1 MARSSSVIRA
11 EIAATKEELNKV
23 LKEIEKC
30 TQLIAKLSKISSDVT
45 YCTSNLSLV
54 LESLELGLT
63 DNGVPV
69 GGDQIEERKN
79 KLTTFNQTTQN
90 AIAKVQK
97 RLNILQEKASQLR
110 SKLAALEAELAE
122 ALAEEAAAAAA
133 AAAAAQSGGGYKAG
147 SAAQAAAANNS
158 IVACFKKG
166 VKVLTNNGYVD
177 IDNIKVDDFVISY
190 NFATNQNEYSRVIKT
205 FEHKDINDDLY
216 TIISGSIVIEATS
229 MHPICV
235 SLNNKLEFINA
246 KDLKIGNKLVDYEGN
261 IHEITSISCERVTDT
276 FYNIEVENNHNYY
289 VTENNILVHN
299 KR

>member
-11 EIAATKEELNKV
+11 DIAATSAELQKV
-23 LKEIEKC
+23 LKEIEAC
-30 TQLIAKLSKISSDVT
+30 TKLIAKLSKISIDVT

-63 DNGVPV
+63 DNDVPV
-69 GGDQIEERKN
+69 GGEQIEERKN
-79 KLTTFNQTTQN
+79 KLTTFNQTTKN

-97 RLNILQEKASQLR
+97 RLNVLQEKASQLR

-122 ALAEEAAAAAA
+122 ALEEE
-133 AAAAAQSGGGYKAG
+133 AAAAQSGGGYKAG
-147 SAAQAAAANNS
+147 SAAQASAARNS
-158 IVACFKKG
+158 VVACFKKG
-166 VKVLTNNGYVD
+166 VKVLTNYGYLD
-177 IDNIKVDDFVISY
+177 IDNIKVNDLVMSY
-190 NFATNQNEYSRVIKT
+190 NFDTNSNEYSKVIKT

-216 TIISGSIVIEATS
+216 TITCGSIVIEATS

-235 SLNNKLEFINA
+235 SLNNTLGFINA
-246 KDLKIGNKLVDYEGN
+246 KDLKIGNRLVDYEGN
-261 IHEITSISCERVTDT
+261 IHEITSITCESVTDT

>member
-1 MARSSSVIRA
+1 MARSSSDIRA
-11 EIAATKEELNKV
+11 DIAATSAELQKV
-23 LKEIEKC
+23 LKEIEAC
-30 TQLIAKLSKISSDVT
+30 TKLIAKLSKISIDVT

-63 DNGVPV
+63 DNDVPV
-69 GGDQIEERKN
+69 GGEQIEERKN
-79 KLTTFNQTTQN
+79 KLTTFNQTTKN

-97 RLNILQEKASQLR
+97 RLNVLQEKASQLR

-133 AAAAAQSGGGYKAG
+133 QSGGGYKAG
-147 SAAQAAAANNS
+147 SAAQASAARNS
-158 IVACFKKG
+158 VVACFKKG
-166 VKVLTNNGYVD
+166 VKVLTNYGYLD
-177 IDNIKVDDFVISY
+177 IDNIKVNDLVMSY
-190 NFATNQNEYSRVIKT
+190 NFDTNSNEYSKVIKT

-216 TIISGSIVIEATS
+216 TITCGSIVIEATS

-235 SLNNKLEFINA
+235 SLNNTLGFINA
-246 KDLKIGNKLVDYEGN
+246 KDLKIGNRLVDYEGN
-261 IHEITSISCERVTDT
+261 IHEITSITCESVTDT

>member
-1 MARSSSVIRA
+1 MARSSSDIRA
-11 EIAATKEELNKV
+11 DIAATSAELQKV
-23 LKEIEKC
+23 LKEIEAC
-30 TQLIAKLSKISSDVT
+30 TKLIAKLSKISSDVT

-63 DNGVPV
+63 DNDVPV
-69 GGDQIEERKN
+69 GGEQIEERKN
-79 KLTTFNQTTQN
+79 KLTTFNQTTKN

-97 RLNILQEKASQLR
+97 RLNVLQEKASQLR

-133 AAAAAQSGGGYKAG
+133 QSGGGYKAG
-147 SAAQAAAANNS
+147 SAAQASAARNS
-158 IVACFKKG
+158 VVACFKKG
-166 VKVLTNNGYVD
+166 VKVLTNYGYLD
-177 IDNIKVDDFVISY
+177 IDNIKVNDLVMSY
-190 NFATNQNEYSRVIKT
+190 NFDTNSNEYSKVIKT

-216 TIISGSIVIEATS
+216 TITCGSIVIEATS

-235 SLNNKLEFINA
+235 SLNNTLGFINA
-246 KDLKIGNKLVDYEGN
+246 KDLKIGNRLVDYEGN
-261 IHEITSISCERVTDT
+261 IHEITSITCESVTDT

>member
-11 EIAATKEELNKV
+11 DIAATNAELQKV
-23 LKEIEKC
+23 LKEIEAC
-30 TQLIAKLSKISSDVT
+30 TKLIAKLSKISSDVT

-63 DNGVPV
+63 DNDVPV
-69 GGDQIEERKN
+69 GGEQIEERKN
-79 KLTTFNQTTQN
+79 KLTTFNQTTKN

-97 RLNILQEKASQLR
+97 RLNVLQEKASQLR

-122 ALAEEAAAAAA
+122 ALEEE
-133 AAAAAQSGGGYKAG
+133 AAAAQSGGGYKAG
-147 SAAQAAAANNS
+147 SAAQASAARNS
-158 IVACFKKG
+158 VVACFKKG
-166 VKVLTNNGYVD
+166 VKVLTNYGYLD
-177 IDNIKVDDFVISY
+177 IDNIKVNDLVMSY
-190 NFATNQNEYSRVIKT
+190 NFDTNSNEYSKVIKT
-205 FEHKDINDDLY
+205 FQHKDINDDLY
-216 TIISGSIVIEATS
+216 TITCGSIVIEATS

-235 SLNNKLEFINA
+235 SLNNTLGFINA
-246 KDLKIGNKLVDYEGN
+246 KDLKIGNRLVDYEGN
-261 IHEITSISCERVTDT
+261 IHEITSITCESVTDT

>member
-1 MARSSSVIRA
+1 MARPSGVIKA
-11 EIAATKEELNKV
+11 EIAATKEELDKV

-54 LESLELGLT
+54 IESLELGLT

-79 KLTTFNQTTQN
+79 KLTTFNQTTKN

-97 RLNILQEKASQLR
+97 RLNALQEKASQLR

-133 AAAAAQSGGGYKAG
+133 QSSGGYDGKP
-147 SAAQAAAANNS
+147 AAQASAARNS

-166 VKVLTNNGYVD
+166 VKVLTNDGYVD
-177 IDNIKVDDFVISY
+177 IDNIKVDDLVMSY
-190 NFATNQNEYSRVIKT
+190 NFDTNSNEYSKVIKT

-235 SLNNKLEFINA
+235 SLNNTLEFINA
-246 KDLKIGNKLVDYEGN
+246 KDLKIGNRLVDFEGN
-261 IHEITSISCERVTDT
+261 IHEITSITCESVTDT

>member
-1 MARSSSVIRA
+1 MARPSGVIKA
-11 EIAATKEELNKV
+11 EIAATKEELDKV

-54 LESLELGLT
+54 IESLELGLT

-79 KLTTFNQTTQN
+79 KLTTFNQTTKN

-97 RLNILQEKASQLR
+97 RLNVLQEKASQLR

-133 AAAAAQSGGGYKAG
+133 AAAQSSGGYDGKP
-147 SAAQAAAANNS
+147 AAQASAARNS

-166 VKVLTNNGYVD
+166 VKVLTNDGYVD
-177 IDNIKVDDFVISY
+177 IDNIKVDDLVMSY
-190 NFATNQNEYSRVIKT
+190 NFDTNSNEYSKVIKT

-235 SLNNKLEFINA
+235 SLNNTLEFINA
-246 KDLKIGNKLVDYEGN
+246 KDLKIGNRLVDFEGN
-261 IHEITSISCERVTDT
+261 IHEITSITCESVTDT

>member
-11 EIAATKEELNKV
+11 DIAATNAELQKV
-23 LKEIEKC
+23 LKEIEAC
-30 TQLIAKLSKISSDVT
+30 TKLIAKLSKISSDVT

-63 DNGVPV
+63 DNDVPV
-69 GGDQIEERKN
+69 GGEQIEERKN
-79 KLTTFNQTTQN
+79 KLTTFNQTTKN

-97 RLNILQEKASQLR
+97 RLNVLQEKASQLR

-133 AAAAAQSGGGYKAG
+133 QSGGGYKAG
-147 SAAQAAAANNS
+147 SAAQASAARNS
-158 IVACFKKG
+158 VVACFKKG
-166 VKVLTNNGYVD
+166 VKVLTNYGYLD
-177 IDNIKVDDFVISY
+177 IDNIKVNDLVMSY
-190 NFATNQNEYSRVIKT
+190 NFDTNSNEYSKVIKT

-216 TIISGSIVIEATS
+216 TITCGSIVIEATS

-235 SLNNKLEFINA
+235 SLNNTLGFINA
-246 KDLKIGNKLVDYEGN
+246 KDLKIGNRLVDYEGN
-261 IHEITSISCERVTDT
+261 IHEITSITCESVTDT
-276 FYNIEVENNHNYY
+276 FYHIEVENNHNYY

>member
-1 MARSSSVIRA
+1 MARSSSDIRA
-11 EIAATKEELNKV
+11 DIAATSAELQKV
-23 LKEIEKC
+23 LKEIEAC
-30 TQLIAKLSKISSDVT
+30 TKLIAKLSKISIDVT

-63 DNGVPV
+63 DNDVPV
-69 GGDQIEERKN
+69 GGEQIEERKN
-79 KLTTFNQTTQN
+79 KLTTFNQTTKN

-97 RLNILQEKASQLR
+97 RLNVLQEKASQLR

-122 ALAEEAAAAAA
+122 ALEEE
-133 AAAAAQSGGGYKAG
+133 AAAAQSGGGYKAG
-147 SAAQAAAANNS
+147 SAAQASAARNS
-158 IVACFKKG
+158 VVACFKKG
-166 VKVLTNNGYVD
+166 VKVLTNYGYLD
-177 IDNIKVDDFVISY
+177 IDNIKVNDLVMSY
-190 NFATNQNEYSRVIKT
+190 NFDTNSNEYSKVIKT

-216 TIISGSIVIEATS
+216 TITCGSIVIEATS

-235 SLNNKLEFINA
+235 SLNNTLGFINA
-246 KDLKIGNKLVDYEGN
+246 KDLKIGNRLVDYEGN
-261 IHEITSISCERVTDT
+261 IHEITLITCESVTDT

>member
-11 EIAATKEELNKV
+11 DIAATNAELQKV
-23 LKEIEKC
+23 LKEIEAC
-30 TQLIAKLSKISSDVT
+30 TKLIAKLAKISSDVT

-63 DNGVPV
+63 DNDVPV
-69 GGDQIEERKN
+69 GGEQIEERKN
-79 KLTTFNQTTQN
+79 KLTTFNQTTKN

-97 RLNILQEKASQLR
+97 RLNVLQEKASQLR

-133 AAAAAQSGGGYKAG
+133 QSGGGYKAG
-147 SAAQAAAANNS
+147 SAAQASAARNS
-158 IVACFKKG
+158 VVACFKKG
-166 VKVLTNNGYVD
+166 VKVLTNYGYLD
-177 IDNIKVDDFVISY
+177 IDNIKVNDLVMSY
-190 NFATNQNEYSRVIKT
+190 NFDTNSNEYSKVIKT

-216 TIISGSIVIEATS
+216 TITCGSIVIEATS

-235 SLNNKLEFINA
+235 SLNNTLGFINA
-246 KDLKIGNKLVDYEGN
+246 KDLKIGNRLVDYEGN
-261 IHEITSISCERVTDT
+261 IHEITSITCESVTDT

>member
-11 EIAATKEELNKV
+11 DIAATNAELQKV
-23 LKEIEKC
+23 LKEIEAC
-30 TQLIAKLSKISSDVT
+30 TKLIAKLSKISSDVT

-63 DNGVPV
+63 DNDVPV
-69 GGDQIEERKN
+69 GGEQIEERKN
-79 KLTTFNQTTQN
+79 KLTTFNQTTKN

-97 RLNILQEKASQLR
+97 RLNVLQEKASQLR
-110 SKLAALEAELAE
+110 SKLAALEAELAD
-122 ALAEEAAAAAA
+122 ALAEEA

-147 SAAQAAAANNS
+147 SAAQASAARNS
-158 IVACFKKG
+158 VVACFKKG
-166 VKVLTNNGYVD
+166 VKVLTNYGYLD
-177 IDNIKVDDFVISY
+177 IDNIKVNDLVMSY
-190 NFATNQNEYSRVIKT
+190 NFDTNSNEYSKVIKT

-216 TIISGSIVIEATS
+216 TITCGSIVIEATS

-235 SLNNKLEFINA
+235 SLNNTLGFINA
-246 KDLKIGNKLVDYEGN
+246 KDLKIGNRLVDYEGN
-261 IHEITSISCERVTDT
+261 IHEITSITCESVTDT

>member
-11 EIAATKEELNKV
+11 DIAATNAELQKV
-23 LKEIEKC
+23 LKEIEAC
-30 TQLIAKLSKISSDVT
+30 TKLIAKLSKISSDVT

-63 DNGVPV
+63 DNDVPV
-69 GGDQIEERKN
+69 GGEQNEERKN
-79 KLTTFNQTTQN
+79 KLTTFNQTTKN

-97 RLNILQEKASQLR
+97 RLNVLQEKASQLR

-133 AAAAAQSGGGYKAG
+133 QSGGGYKAG
-147 SAAQAAAANNS
+147 SAAQASAARNS
-158 IVACFKKG
+158 VVACFKKG
-166 VKVLTNNGYVD
+166 VKVLTNYGYLD
-177 IDNIKVDDFVISY
+177 IDNIKVNDLVMSY
-190 NFATNQNEYSRVIKT
+190 NFDTNSNEYSKVIKT
-205 FEHKDINDDLY
+205 FQHKDINDDLY
-216 TIISGSIVIEATS
+216 TITCGSIVIEATS

-235 SLNNKLEFINA
+235 SLNNTLGFINA
-246 KDLKIGNKLVDYEGN
+246 KDLKIGNRLVDYEGN
-261 IHEITSISCERVTDT
+261 IHEITSITCESVTDT

>member
-11 EIAATKEELNKV
+11 DIAATNAELQKV
-23 LKEIEKC
+23 LKEIEAC
-30 TQLIAKLSKISSDVT
+30 TKLIAKLSKISSDVT

-63 DNGVPV
+63 DNDVPV
-69 GGDQIEERKN
+69 GGEQIEERKN
-79 KLTTFNQTTQN
+79 KLTTFNQTTKN

-97 RLNILQEKASQLR
+97 RLNVLQEKASQLR

-133 AAAAAQSGGGYKAG
+133 QSGGGYKAG
-147 SAAQAAAANNS
+147 SAAQASAARNS
-158 IVACFKKG
+158 VVACFKKG
-166 VKVLTNNGYVD
+166 VKVLTNYGYLD
-177 IDNIKVDDFVISY
+177 IDNIKVNDLVMSY
-190 NFATNQNEYSRVIKT
+190 NFDTNSNEYSKVIKT

-216 TIISGSIVIEATS
+216 TITCGSIVIEATS

-235 SLNNKLEFINA
+235 SLNNTLGFINA
-246 KDLKIGNKLVDYEGN
+246 KDLKIGNRLVDYEGN
-261 IHEITSISCERVTDT
+261 IHEITSITCESVTDT

-299 KR
+299 KC

>member
-11 EIAATKEELNKV
+11 DIAATNAELQKV
-23 LKEIEKC
+23 LKEIEAC
-30 TQLIAKLSKISSDVT
+30 TKLIAKLSKISSDVT

-63 DNGVPV
+63 DNDVPV
-69 GGDQIEERKN
+69 GGEQIEERKN
-79 KLTTFNQTTQN
+79 KLTTFNQTTKN

-97 RLNILQEKASQLR
+97 RLNVLQEKASQLR

-133 AAAAAQSGGGYKAG
+133 QSGGGYKAG
-147 SAAQAAAANNS
+147 SAAQASAARNS
-158 IVACFKKG
+158 VVACFKKG
-166 VKVLTNNGYVD
+166 VKVLTNYGYLD
-177 IDNIKVDDFVISY
+177 IDNIKVNDLVMSY
-190 NFATNQNEYSRVIKT
+190 NFDTNSNEYSKVIKT

-216 TIISGSIVIEATS
+216 TITCGSIVIETTS

-235 SLNNKLEFINA
+235 SLNNTLGFINA
-246 KDLKIGNKLVDYEGN
+246 KDLKIGNRLVDYEGN
-261 IHEITSISCERVTDT
+261 IHEITSITCESVTDT

>member
-11 EIAATKEELNKV
+11 DIAATNAELQKV
-23 LKEIEKC
+23 LKEIEAC
-30 TQLIAKLSKISSDVT
+30 TKLIAKLSKISIDVT

-63 DNGVPV
+63 DNDVPV
-69 GGDQIEERKN
+69 GGEQIEERKN
-79 KLTTFNQTTQN
+79 KLTTFNQTTKN

-97 RLNILQEKASQLR
+97 RLNVLQEKASQLR

-122 ALAEEAAAAAA
+122 ALEEE
-133 AAAAAQSGGGYKAG
+133 AAAAQSGGGYKAG
-147 SAAQAAAANNS
+147 SAAQASAARNS
-158 IVACFKKG
+158 VVACFKKG
-166 VKVLTNNGYVD
+166 VKVLTNYGYLD
-177 IDNIKVDDFVISY
+177 IDNIKVNDLVMSY
-190 NFATNQNEYSRVIKT
+190 NFDTNSNEYSKVIKT

-216 TIISGSIVIEATS
+216 TITCGSIVIEATS

-235 SLNNKLEFINA
+235 SLNNTLGFINA
-246 KDLKIGNKLVDYEGN
+246 KDLKIGNRLVDYEGN
-261 IHEITSISCERVTDT
+261 IHEITSIKCESVTDT

>member
-11 EIAATKEELNKV
+11 DIAATNTELQKV
-23 LKEIEKC
+23 LKEIEAC
-30 TQLIAKLSKISSDVT
+30 TKLIAKLSKISSDVT

-63 DNGVPV
+63 DNDVPV
-69 GGDQIEERKN
+69 GGEQIEERKN
-79 KLTTFNQTTQN
+79 KLTTFNQTTKN

-97 RLNILQEKASQLR
+97 RLNVLQEKASQLR

-133 AAAAAQSGGGYKAG
+133 QSGGGYKAG
-147 SAAQAAAANNS
+147 SAAQASAARNS
-158 IVACFKKG
+158 VVACFKKG
-166 VKVLTNNGYVD
+166 VKVLTNYGYLD
-177 IDNIKVDDFVISY
+177 IDNIKVNDLVMSY
-190 NFATNQNEYSRVIKT
+190 NFDTNSNEYSKVIKT

-216 TIISGSIVIEATS
+216 TITCGSIVIEATS

-235 SLNNKLEFINA
+235 SLNNTLGFINA
-246 KDLKIGNKLVDYEGN
+246 KDLKIGNRLVNYEGN
-261 IHEITSISCERVTDT
+261 IHEITSITCESVTDT

>member
-1 MARSSSVIRA
+1 MARSSSDIRA
-11 EIAATKEELNKV
+11 DIAATNAELQKV
-23 LKEIEKC
+23 LKEIEAC
-30 TQLIAKLSKISSDVT
+30 TKLIAKLSKISSDVT

-63 DNGVPV
+63 DNDVPV
-69 GGDQIEERKN
+69 GGEQIEERKN
-79 KLTTFNQTTQN
+79 KLTTFNQTTKN
-90 AIAKVQK
+90 AITKVQK
-97 RLNILQEKASQLR
+97 RLNVLQEKASQLR

-133 AAAAAQSGGGYKAG
+133 QSGGGYKAG
-147 SAAQAAAANNS
+147 SAAQASAARNS
-158 IVACFKKG
+158 VVACFKKG
-166 VKVLTNNGYVD
+166 VKVLTNYGYLD
-177 IDNIKVDDFVISY
+177 IDNIKVNDLVMSY
-190 NFATNQNEYSRVIKT
+190 NFDTNSNEYSKVIKT

-216 TIISGSIVIEATS
+216 TITCGSIVIEATS

-235 SLNNKLEFINA
+235 SLNNTLGFINA
-246 KDLKIGNKLVDYEGN
+246 KDLKIGNRLVDYEGN
-261 IHEITSISCERVTDT
+261 IHEITSITCESVTDT

>member
-11 EIAATKEELNKV
+11 DIAATNAELQKV
-23 LKEIEKC
+23 LKEIEAC
-30 TQLIAKLSKISSDVT
+30 TKLIAKLSKISSDVT

-63 DNGVPV
+63 DNDVPV
-69 GGDQIEERKN
+69 GGEQIEERKN
-79 KLTTFNQTTQN
+79 KLTTFNQTTKN

-97 RLNILQEKASQLR
+97 RLNVLQEKASQLR

-133 AAAAAQSGGGYKAG
+133 QSGGGYKAG
-147 SAAQAAAANNS
+147 SAAQASAARNS
-158 IVACFKKG
+158 VVACFKKG
-166 VKVLTNNGYVD
+166 VKVLTNYGYLD
-177 IDNIKVDDFVISY
+177 IDNIKVNDLVMSY
-190 NFATNQNEYSRVIKT
+190 NFDTNSNEYSKVIKT
-205 FEHKDINDDLY
+205 FQHKDINDDLY
-216 TIISGSIVIEATS
+216 TITCGSIVIEATS

-235 SLNNKLEFINA
+235 SLNNTLGFINA
-246 KDLKIGNKLVDYEGN
+246 KDLKIGNRLVDYEGN
-261 IHEITSISCERVTDT
+261 IHEITSITCESVTDT
-276 FYNIEVENNHNYY
+276 FYNIEVENDHNYY

>member
-11 EIAATKEELNKV
+11 DIAATSAELQKV
-23 LKEIEKC
+23 LKEIEAC
-30 TQLIAKLSKISSDVT
+30 TKLIAKLSKISSDVT

-63 DNGVPV
+63 DNDVPV
-69 GGDQIEERKN
+69 GGEQIEERKN
-79 KLTTFNQTTQN
+79 KLTTFNQTTKN

-97 RLNILQEKASQLR
+97 RLNVLQEKASQLR

-133 AAAAAQSGGGYKAG
+133 QSGGGYKAG
-147 SAAQAAAANNS
+147 SAAQASAARNS
-158 IVACFKKG
+158 VVACFKKG
-166 VKVLTNNGYVD
+166 VKVLTNYGYLD
-177 IDNIKVDDFVISY
+177 IDNIKVNDLVMSY
-190 NFATNQNEYSRVIKT
+190 NFDTNSNEYSKVIKT
-205 FEHKDINDDLY
+205 FQHKDINDDLY
-216 TIISGSIVIEATS
+216 TITCGSIVIETTS

-235 SLNNKLEFINA
+235 SLNNTLGFINA
-246 KDLKIGNKLVDYEGN
+246 KDLKIGNRLVDYEGN
-261 IHEITSISCERVTDT
+261 IHEITSITCESVTDT

>member
-11 EIAATKEELNKV
+11 DIAATSAELQKV
-23 LKEIEKC
+23 LKEIEAC
-30 TQLIAKLSKISSDVT
+30 TKLIAKLTKISSDVT
-45 YCTSNLSLV
+45 YCTSNLSLII
-54 LESLELGLT
+54 ESLLLGLT

-69 GGDQIEERKN
+69 GGEQIEERKN
-79 KLTTFNQTTQN
+79 KLTTFNQTTKN

-97 RLNILQEKASQLR
+97 RLNVLQEKASQLR

-133 AAAAAQSGGGYKAG
+133 QSGGGYKAG
-147 SAAQAAAANNS
+147 SAAQASAARNS
-158 IVACFKKG
+158 VVACFKKG
-166 VKVLTNNGYVD
+166 VKVLTNYGYLD
-177 IDNIKVDDFVISY
+177 IDNIKVNDLVMSY
-190 NFATNQNEYSRVIKT
+190 NFDTNSNEYSKVIKT

-216 TIISGSIVIEATS
+216 TITCSSIVIEATS

-235 SLNNKLEFINA
+235 SLNNTLGFINA
-246 KDLKIGNKLVDYEGN
+246 KDLKIGNRLVDYEGN
-261 IHEITSISCERVTDT
+261 IHEITSITCESVTDT

>member
-11 EIAATKEELNKV
+11 DIAATNAELQKV
-23 LKEIEKC
+23 LKEIEAC
-30 TQLIAKLSKISSDVT
+30 TKLIAKLSKISSDVT

-63 DNGVPV
+63 DNDVPV
-69 GGDQIEERKN
+69 GGEQIEERKN
-79 KLTTFNQTTQN
+79 KLTTFNQTTKN

-97 RLNILQEKASQLR
+97 RLNVLQEKASQLR

-122 ALAEEAAAAAA
+122 VLAEEA

-147 SAAQAAAANNS
+147 SAAQASAARNS
-158 IVACFKKG
+158 VVACFKKG
-166 VKVLTNNGYVD
+166 VKVLTNYGYLD
-177 IDNIKVDDFVISY
+177 IDNIKVNDLVMSY
-190 NFATNQNEYSRVIKT
+190 NFDTNSNEYSKVIKT
-205 FEHKDINDDLY
+205 FQHKDINDDLY
-216 TIISGSIVIEATS
+216 TITCGSIVIEATS

-235 SLNNKLEFINA
+235 SLNNTLGFINA
-246 KDLKIGNKLVDYEGN
+246 KDLKIGNRLVDYEGN
-261 IHEITSISCERVTDT
+261 IHEITSITCESVTDT

>member
-1 MARSSSVIRA
+1 MARSSSVIKA

-23 LKEIEKC
+23 LIEIEKC

-63 DNGVPV
+63 DNGVPI
-69 GGDQIEERKN
+69 GGEQIEERVNELN
-79 KLTTFNQTTQN
+79 KFNTITQS
-90 AIAKVQK
+90 AITRVQK
-97 RLNILQEKASQLR
+97 RLNVLQEEATQLR
-110 SKLAALEAELAE
+110 NRIAALEAELAE
-122 ALAEEAAAAAA
+122 ALAEEAAAAA

-166 VKVLTNNGYVD
+166 VKVLTNNGYID
-177 IDNIKVDDFVISY
+177 IDNIKVNDLVMSY
-190 NFATNQNEYSRVIKT
+190 NFDTNSNEYSKVIKT

-216 TIISGSIVIEATS
+216 TITCDLIVIEATS

-235 SLNNKLEFINA
+235 SLNNTLGFINA
-246 KDLKIGNKLVDYEGN
+246 KDLKIGNRVVDYEGN
-261 IHEITSISCERVTDT
+261 IHEITSITCENVTDT

>member
-1 MARSSSVIRA
+1 MARSSSDIRA
-11 EIAATKEELNKV
+11 DIAATNAELQKV
-23 LKEIEKC
+23 LKEIEAC
-30 TQLIAKLSKISSDVT
+30 TKLIAKLSKISSDVT

-63 DNGVPV
+63 DNDVPV
-69 GGDQIEERKN
+69 GGEQIEERKN
-79 KLTTFNQTTQN
+79 KLTTFNQTTKN

-97 RLNILQEKASQLR
+97 RLNVLQEKASQLR

-133 AAAAAQSGGGYKAG
+133 QSGGGYKAG
-147 SAAQAAAANNS
+147 SAAQASAARNS
-158 IVACFKKG
+158 VVACFKKG
-166 VKVLTNNGYVD
+166 VKVLTNYGYLD
-177 IDNIKVDDFVISY
+177 IDNIKVNDLVMSY
-190 NFATNQNEYSRVIKT
+190 NFDTNSNEYSKVIKT
-205 FEHKDINDDLY
+205 FQHKDINDDLY
-216 TIISGSIVIEATS
+216 TITCGSIVIEASS

-235 SLNNKLEFINA
+235 SLNNTLGFINA
-246 KDLKIGNKLVDYEGN
+246 KDLKIGNRLVDYEGN
-261 IHEITSISCERVTDT
+261 IHEITSITCESVTDT

>member
-11 EIAATKEELNKV
+11 DIAATNAELQKV
-23 LKEIEKC
+23 LKEIEAC
-30 TQLIAKLSKISSDVT
+30 TKLIAKLSKISSDVT

-63 DNGVPV
+63 DNDVPV
-69 GGDQIEERKN
+69 GGEQIEERKN
-79 KLTTFNQTTQN
+79 KLTTFNQTTKN

-97 RLNILQEKASQLR
+97 RLNVLQEKASQLR

-122 ALAEEAAAAAA
+122 ALEEE
-133 AAAAAQSGGGYKAG
+133 AAAAQSGGGYKAG
-147 SAAQAAAANNS
+147 SAAQASAARNS
-158 IVACFKKG
+158 VVACFKKG
-166 VKVLTNNGYVD
+166 VKVLTNYGYLD
-177 IDNIKVDDFVISY
+177 IDNIKVNDLVMSY
-190 NFATNQNEYSRVIKT
+190 NFDTNSNEYSKVIKT

-216 TIISGSIVIEATS
+216 TITCSSIVIEATS

-235 SLNNKLEFINA
+235 SLNNTLGFINA
-246 KDLKIGNKLVDYEGN
+246 KDLKIGNRLVDYEGN
-261 IHEITSISCERVTDT
+261 IHEITSITCESVTDT

>member
-11 EIAATKEELNKV
+11 DIAATNAELQKV
-23 LKEIEKC
+23 LKEIEAC
-30 TQLIAKLSKISSDVT
+30 TKLIAKLSKISSDVT

-63 DNGVPV
+63 DNDVPV
-69 GGDQIEERKN
+69 GGEQIEERKN
-79 KLTTFNQTTQN
+79 KLTTFNQTTKN

-97 RLNILQEKASQLR
+97 RLNVLQEKASQLR

-122 ALAEEAAAAAA
+122 ALAEEE

-147 SAAQAAAANNS
+147 SAAQASAARNS
-158 IVACFKKG
+158 VVACFKKG
-166 VKVLTNNGYVD
+166 VKVLTNYGYLD
-177 IDNIKVDDFVISY
+177 IDNIKVNDLVMSY
-190 NFATNQNEYSRVIKT
+190 NFDTNSNEYSKVIKT

-216 TIISGSIVIEATS
+216 TITCGSIVIEATS

-235 SLNNKLEFINA
+235 SLNNTLGFINA
-246 KDLKIGNKLVDYEGN
+246 KDLKIGNRLVDYEGN
-261 IHEITSISCERVTDT
+261 IHEITSITCESVTDT

>member
-1 MARSSSVIRA
+1 MARSSSVIKA

-23 LKEIEKC
+23 LIEIEKC

-63 DNGVPV
+63 DNDVPV
-69 GGDQIEERKN
+69 GGEQIEERKN

-97 RLNILQEKASQLR
+97 RLNALQEKASQLR

-133 AAAAAQSGGGYKAG
+133 AAAAQSGGGYKAG
-147 SAAQAAAANNS
+147 SAAQASAARNS
-158 IVACFKKG
+158 VVSCFKKG
-166 VKVLTNNGYVD
+166 VKVLTNNGYID
-177 IDNIKVDDFVISY
+177 IDNIKVNDLVMSY
-190 NFATNQNEYSRVIKT
+190 NFDKNSNEYSKVIKT

-235 SLNNKLEFINA
+235 SLNNTLEFINA
-246 KDLKIGNKLVDYEGN
+246 KDLKIGNRLVDYEGN
-261 IHEITSISCERVTDT
+261 IHEITSITCESVTDT

-289 VTENNILVHN
+289 VTKNNILVHN

>member
-1 MARSSSVIRA
+1 MARSSSVIKA

-23 LKEIEKC
+23 LIEIEKC

-63 DNGVPV
+63 DNDVPV
-69 GGDQIEERKN
+69 GGEQIEERKN
-79 KLTTFNQTTQN
+79 KLTTFNQTTKN

-97 RLNILQEKASQLR
+97 RLNALQEKASQLR

-133 AAAAAQSGGGYKAG
+133 AAAAQSGGGYKAG
-147 SAAQAAAANNS
+147 SAAQASAARNS
-158 IVACFKKG
+158 VVACFKKG
-166 VKVLTNNGYVD
+166 VKVLTNNGYID
-177 IDNIKVDDFVISY
+177 IDNIKVNDLVMSY
-190 NFATNQNEYSRVIKT
+190 NFDKNSNEYSKVIKT
-205 FEHKDINDDLY
+205 FEHKDINDDSY
-216 TIISGSIVIEATS
+216 TIISGSIVIEVTS

-235 SLNNKLEFINA
+235 SLNNTLEFINA
-246 KDLKIGNKLVDYEGN
+246 KDLKIGNRLVDYEGN
-261 IHEITSISCERVTDT
+261 IHEITSITCESVTDT

-289 VTENNILVHN
+289 VTEKNILVHN

>member
-11 EIAATKEELNKV
+11 DIAATNAELQKV
-23 LKEIEKC
+23 LKEIEAC
-30 TQLIAKLSKISSDVT
+30 TKLIAKLSKISSDVT

-63 DNGVPV
+63 DNDVPV
-69 GGDQIEERKN
+69 GGEQIEERKN
-79 KLTTFNQTTQN
+79 KLTTFNQTTKN

-97 RLNILQEKASQLR
+97 RLNVLQEKASQLR

-133 AAAAAQSGGGYKAG
+133 QSGGGYKAG
-147 SAAQAAAANNS
+147 SAAQASAARNS
-158 IVACFKKG
+158 VVACFKKG
-166 VKVLTNNGYVD
+166 VKVLTNYGYLD
-177 IDNIKVDDFVISY
+177 IDNIKVNDLVMSY
-190 NFATNQNEYSRVIKT
+190 NFDTNSNEYSKVIKT
-205 FEHKDINDDLY
+205 FEHKNINDDLY
-216 TIISGSIVIEATS
+216 TITCGSIVIEATS

-235 SLNNKLEFINA
+235 SLNNTLGFINA
-246 KDLKIGNKLVDYEGN
+246 KDLKIGNRLVDYEGN
-261 IHEITSISCERVTDT
+261 IHEITSITCESVTDT

>member
-1 MARSSSVIRA
+1 MARSSSDIRA
-11 EIAATKEELNKV
+11 DIAATNAELQKV
-23 LKEIEKC
+23 LKEIEAC
-30 TQLIAKLSKISSDVT
+30 TKLIAKLSKISSDVT

-63 DNGVPV
+63 DNDVPV
-69 GGDQIEERKN
+69 GGEQIEERKN
-79 KLTTFNQTTQN
+79 KLTTFNQTTKN

-97 RLNILQEKASQLR
+97 RLNVLQEKASQLR

-122 ALAEEAAAAAA
+122 ALEEE
-133 AAAAAQSGGGYKAG
+133 AAAAQSGGGYKAG
-147 SAAQAAAANNS
+147 SAAQASAARNS
-158 IVACFKKG
+158 VVACFKKG
-166 VKVLTNNGYVD
+166 VKVLTNYGYLD
-177 IDNIKVDDFVISY
+177 IDNIKVNDLVMSY
-190 NFATNQNEYSRVIKT
+190 NFDTNSNEYSKVIKT

-216 TIISGSIVIEATS
+216 TITCGSIVIEATS

-235 SLNNKLEFINA
+235 SLNNTLGFINA
-246 KDLKIGNKLVDYEGN
+246 KDLKIGNRLVDYEGN
-261 IHEITSISCERVTDT
+261 IHEITSITCESVTDT